1 MKSDYTSNYIKNSL
15 FQILATG
22 IGFLSLFIVVPFL
35 SENKVLY
42 GIYSVCISL
51 SIFFNYA
58 DFGFLTACQKYT
70 GEFYAQND
78 IKEEIRTVGFTS
90 FVLIFFVLIIGVC
103 LLPIAIS
110 PHVLINDIKTEDE
123 VVATI
128 LILSL
133 ILSAPF
139 IAIKRICN
147 VIYSCRIEQY
157 KYQMYTLVGHLI
169 KLMSVLVFFTGN
181 RYMLVEYFIFIQIVD
196 VLITVLLVM
205 YIFRHYDYNYE
216 LFLLSFRFDKRIWL
230 LVRDL
235 VGASIFTT
243 ISWILYYEMDLM
255 VLAKISTPENLALY
269 SAAFTFLTLV
279 RNYFSVIYSSFSPR
293 YNHYVGL
300 NDSSALR
307 NFYIKNIVVLLPIV
321 LFPLIIFIIAGY
333 PLIISWVGKGY
344 EETVLIAKVLVAG
357 NILAFLSYP
366 STQYI
371 IATNRIKDLIL
382 SSALMPFVFYGGI
395 VCTFSFLGILSFAL
409 FKSVAQILSAIYR
422 GTVCL
427 INMEINFSGLLIKIT
442 KDYILPIFLLIILS
456 FLIINYMV
464 AVKAAVN
471 LIYNLVLSGVV
482 FGVIIGITL
491 LSSYDFRSYMLT
503 IYNRIKK

>member
-58 DFGFLTACQKYT
+58 DFGFITACQKYT

-90 FVLIFFVLIIGVC
+90 FVLILFVLIIGVC
-103 LLPIAIS
+103 LLPIALF
-110 PHVLINDIKTEDE
+110 PHILIYDIKSEDE
-123 VVATI
+123 IVATI
-128 LILSL
+128 LIISL

-139 IAIKRICN
+139 IGAKRICN

-169 KLMSVLVFFTGN
+169 KLMSVLVFFTGD
-181 RYMLVEYFIFIQIVD
+181 RYMLVEYFIFIQVVD
-196 VLITVLLVM
+196 VLITVLLII
-205 YIFRHYDYNYE
+205 YIFRHYDYN
-216 LFLLSFRFDKRIWL
+216 FRLLLSSFRFDKRIWL

-243 ISWILYYEMDLM
+243 ISWILYYEMDLI
-255 VLAKISTPENLALY
+255 VLAKITTPENLALY
-269 SAAFTFLTLV
+269 SVAFTFLTLV

-293 YNHYVGL
+293 FNHYVGL
-300 NDSSALR
+300 NDSSGLR
-307 NFYIKNIVVLLPIV
+307 IFYIKNIVVLLPIV
-321 LFPLIIFIIAGY
+321 LFPLLLFLIAGY
-333 PLIISWVGKGY
+333 PLIISWVGEGY
-344 EETVLIAKVLVAG
+344 EETVVIAKILVAG
-357 NILAFLSYP
+357 NILAILSYP

-409 FKSVAQILSAIYR
+409 FKSLAQILSAIYR
-422 GTVCL
+422 SAICFKK
-427 INMEINFSGLLIKIT
+427 MEINFGRILNKVT
-442 KDYILPIFLLIILS
+442 RDYFLPSTCLIILS
-456 FLIINYMV
+456 FFIIDYM
-464 AVKAAVN
+464 AAQKTAVN
-471 LIYNLVLSGVV
+471 LIYNLGLLGIV
-482 FGVIIGITL
+482 FGTVIGITL
-491 LSSYDFRSYMLT
+491 LTSYDFRLYMV
-503 IYNRIKK
+503 NVFKKIKK